1 MSDKGKTPRG
11 LGRGLSALMAD
22 IGLDSTDPLAGPAVA
37 RDRGTELRSLAI
49 EHIVPNPSQPR
60 RNFDETALDEL
71 AQSLKE
77 RGIVQPIVVR
87 PSATPERFEI
97 VAGERRWRAA
107 QRAGLETLPAL
118 VRVLD
123 DQQVLE
129 IAIIENIQREGLN
142 PIEEARGFRQLIDR
156 FGHTQEM
163 VATALG
169 KSRSHIANLLR
180 LLSLPD
186 SVQDQVMS
194 GILSAGHARALV
206 TAENPRA
213 LAEKIITEGL
223 SVRQAEALSRNATR
237 RPDAGKGPGRPEKD
251 ADTRALEGD
260 LSANLGMAVEI
271 RHASDGSG
279 ELKIRYASLDELDS
293 LCQLLSMAR

>member
-22 IGLDSTDPLAGPAVA
+22 IGLDSNDPLAGPVVA
-37 RDRGTELRSLAI
+37 RDRATELRNLAI

-60 RNFDETALDEL
+60 RKFDETALEEL

-87 PSATPERFEI
+87 PAAAPERFEI

-279 ELKIRYASLDELDS
+279 ELKIRYASLDE
-293 LCQLLSMAR
+293 